1 MGFFYKHI
9 IHPFLSR
16 GIGRKAISN
25 NPYLCLVIDAS
36 EEDVIAD
43 ELFRISLAYQHGYD
57 MLPQDNN
64 KAMEYCLKA
73 ANRGHAVAQLF
84 AAQWLMRFHDD
95 NNKEVMDWLIKAAE
109 QGEKQA
115 MYNLGISYHRGD
127 IDGSVDIRKS
137 YELFRPAAERD
148 YPPAFTRMAQIYHNG
163 EYVDK
168 SDTIAK
174 YWAWLEFTNMQE
186 DERANSILN
195 VLLEKNDITDD
206 NHIKGRKII
215 EEAAL
220 AGERDAMNNWAT
232 GLYNTGE
239 KEKAIDLWERS
250 IEQGHPI
257 AMCNLAREL
266 RTEGNKDYQRALELF
281 ERSASLKYEGAYYG
295 LAVTYYQGLGVER
308 DIKKAW
314 YYLEKSL
321 NFGSDDSRFLLAT
334 MGFSNEL
341 NEILPDKV
349 MRAAS
354 YMEQAAIHGYKPAI
368 EFYQNQKQK

>member
-64 KAMEYCLKA
+64 KAMEYCLKT

-127 IDGSVDIRKS
+127 IDGSVDNRKS
-137 YELFRPAAERD
+137 YELFRAAAERD

-186 DERANSILN
+186 DESAFESWAL
-195 VLLEKNDITDD
+195 VLKYYSKDKIETVIIDWEDIP
-206 NHIKGRKII
+206 
-215 EEAAL
+215 A
-220 AGERDAMNNWAT
+220 
-232 GLYNTGE
+232 
-239 KEKAIDLWERS
+239 KEKDGTYHYNRFVYRLAKFSQSYDWVELAKPLPQMPTSRCLGTWPLCRTAFMPGEGPTKRVPVCAVSPSPTQSQGSTRS
-250 IEQGHPI
+250 
-257 AMCNLAREL
+257 C
-266 RTEGNKDYQRALELF
+266 
-281 ERSASLKYEGAYYG
+281 
-295 LAVTYYQGLGVER
+295 LGM
-308 DIKKAW
+308 A
-314 YYLEKSL
+314 
-321 NFGSDDSRFLLAT
+321 
-334 MGFSNEL
+334 
-341 NEILPDKV
+341 
-349 MRAAS
+349 AAS
-354 YMEQAAIHGYKPAI
+354 SRTCSR
-368 EFYQNQKQK
+368 

>member
-16 GIGRKAISN
+16 GVDRKAISN
-25 NPYLCLVIDAS
+25 NPYLCLVIDAN

-43 ELFRISLAYQHGYD
+43 ELFRISLAYQHGDY

-64 KAMEYCLKA
+64 KAMEYCIKA
-73 ANRGHAVAQLF
+73 ASRGHVVAQLF

-95 NNKEVMDWLIKAAE
+95 NNKDVMDWLMKAAE

-137 YELFRPAAERD
+137 YELFRAAAERD

-206 NHIKGRKII
+206 NHIKGRRII

-239 KEKAIDLWERS
+239 KGKAIDLWEKS
-250 IEQGHPI
+250 VEQGHPV

-266 RTEGNKDYQRALELF
+266 RTEGNRDYQRALELY

-341 NEILPDKV
+341 NEVLPDKV

-354 YMEQAAIHGYKPAI
+354 YMEQAAMHGYKPAI
-368 EFYQNQKQK
+368 EFYQNQSKK